1 MVWTTDWHTLLT
13 LHSAMQLTKKQ
24 TDEFRLA
31 VWEYYREH
39 GRQMPWR
46 EDPSPYKVLVS
57 ELMLQQTQ
65 VSRVIP
71 KFDAFMY
78 TCPSI
83 AVLAE
88 KSLAEVLELWSGL
101 GYNRRAKYLHQ
112 AAQTVLSDFAG
123 TIPHDFDD
131 LVKLPGVGK
140 NTAGAIMAYAFQV
153 PVVFI
158 ETNIRTVYFHHFY
171 NDTHEP
177 VSDKELG
184 MLVNQTIDCEHPR
197 EWYWALMDY
206 GAYLKSTAG
215 GQLSRSK
222 HYVKQ
227 SPLKGSLREMR
238 GRIIRT
244 LLAGELGRDELSERV
259 EAGDRFEP
267 ALQSLLSEGML
278 EENGQVIGLTGKPE
292 TS

>member
-1 MVWTTDWHTLLT
+1 
-13 LHSAMQLTKKQ
+13 MQLTDQ
-24 TDEFRLA
+24 QIEEFQGV
-31 VWEYYREH
+31 VWEYYKEH
-39 GRQMPWR
+39 GRHMPWR

-78 TCPSI
+78 TCPNI

-112 AAQTVLSDFAG
+112 AAQTIMSDFDG
-123 TIPHDFDD
+123 VIPDDFNQ
-131 LVKLPGVGK
+131 LIKLPGIGK
-140 NTAGAIMAYAFQV
+140 NTAGAIMAYAFQI

-171 NDTHEP
+171 NDSHDT
-177 VSDKELG
+177 VSDKELEE
-184 MLVNQTIDCEHPR
+184 LVKTTIDNEQLR

-206 GAYLKSTAG
+206 GSHLKSVAG

-227 SPLKGSLREMR
+227 SPLKGSPREMR
-238 GRIIRT
+238 GRIVRA
-244 LLAGELGRDELSERV
+244 LVSGKLKRNELIQIVQAD
-259 EAGDRFEP
+259 DRFEP
-267 ALQSLLSEGML
+267 AVQSLLREGMIQ
-278 EENGQVIGLTGKPE
+278 ENEYGIGLTGKP
-292 TS
+292 